1 MQQEDYNLIH
11 TLISYGIDVNVN
23 MTMYWKGIQLSLLEF
38 LTHYGSDFE
47 FIMFL
52 LDNIVDIHG
61 LSLVHLLQNER

>member
-23 MTMYWKGIQLSLLEF
+23 MTMGIQLSLLEF